1 LLRIAEQFHASDLGR
16 QRQGN
21 EDNYFVRAP
30 LFVVADG
37 MGGAQAGE
45 VASEMAVE
53 SFDAGLGNG
62 SPAEGL
68 VRVIQEAN
76 RRIHDRSRSDE
87 QAAGMGTTCTAAY
100 VGEDEVTIAHV
111 GDSRAYL
118 WRDGEL
124 TRLTRDHSLVGE
136 LVARGKLTEEQA
148 EAHPQRSVITRALGP
163 EREVQVDV
171 ETFAARDG
179 DIYLLCSD
187 GLTSMIHE
195 HGVQPVLERTGRDL
209 DRTGRELIAA
219 ANEAGGRDNITVI
232 LFRLEEVGGG
242 GAVADD
248 GQTTISH
255 AAVEDEGE
263 YEDFQGDAAPGS
275 RQGTSRP
282 YAHTRVRDE
291 QTLRSD
297 DVAGAVRAA
306 DEQEAAY
313 RASGTVALS
322 AIEPR
327 ARAEPDS
334 QPTSPADTGEAPKRT
349 VALPN
354 GGPPSETR
362 REKKRRFRVPGAVV
376 VVVVLLAMVLG
387 GFWLASQAVYFV
399 GTDPERGNAVT
410 IYRGL
415 PVDLPLGLELYSRYQ
430 ASGVT
435 LQSIP
440 ASRRQT
446 FTDHKLRSKDD
457 AENLVIQ
464 LERGQLE
471 S

>member
-1 LLRIAEQFHASDLGR
+1 MLRISEQFHASDLGR

-53 SFDAGLGNG
+53 SFDHGLPDGK
-62 SPAEGL
+62 PAETL
-68 VRVIQEAN
+68 ANVIREAN

-100 VGEDEVTIAHV
+100 VGENEVTIAHV

-124 TRLTRDHSLVGE
+124 IRLTRDHSLVGE

-163 EREVQVDV
+163 EADVEVDV
-171 ETFAARDG
+171 EVYGARDG
-179 DIYLLCSD
+179 DVYLLCSD

-195 HGVQPVLERTGRDL
+195 VGVKPIMEHIESLEQTGRN
-209 DRTGRELIAA
+209 LIGA
-219 ANEAGGRDNITVI
+219 ANDAGGRDNITVI
-232 LFRLEEVGGG
+232 LFRLEEIARPEGTGPDTEENE
-242 GAVADD
+242 AVDTSRFD
-248 GQTTISH
+248 TYS
-255 AAVEDEGE
+255 GE
-263 YEDFQGDAAPGS
+263 AYTEP
-275 RQGTSRP
+275 RQGVTRRNAEP
-282 YAHTRVRDE
+282 EAHTRHRDE
-291 QTLRSD
+291 LQAA
-297 DVAGAVRAA
+297 DVAEAVRAA

-322 AIEPR
+322 AVKP
-327 ARAEPDS
+327 RAEPIE
-334 QPTSPADTGEAPKRT
+334 EAPPRT
-349 VALPN
+349 APLPDQRRRRRRRRI
-354 GGPPSETR
+354 PSG
-362 REKKRRFRVPGAVV
+362 VLVI
-376 VVVVLLAMVLG
+376 VVLLAMIAS
-387 GFWLASQAVYFV
+387 GFWLASRAVYFV
-399 GTDPERGNAVT
+399 GIDETRGNEVS

-415 PVDLPLGLELYSRYQ
+415 PVDLPLGVRLYSRYYG
-430 ASGVT
+430 SGVALGT
-435 LQSIP
+435 IP
-440 ASRRQT
+440 SARRPT
-446 FTDHKLRSKDD
+446 FTNHKLRSKDD

-464 LERGQLE
+464 LEQGQIE
-471 S
+471 

>member
-1 LLRIAEQFHASDLGR
+1 VLRIAEQFHASDLGR

-45 VASEMAVE
+45 VASEMAVD
-53 SFDAGLGNG
+53 SFDGGLGNG

-100 VGEDEVTIAHV
+100 VGEDDVTIAHV

-179 DIYLLCSD
+179 DVYLLCSD

-195 HGVQPVLERTGRDL
+195 QGVQPVLARMTDL
-209 DRTGRELIAA
+209 DRAGRELIAA

-232 LFRLEEVGGG
+232 LFRLEDVDRGG
-242 GAVADD
+242 GADD
-248 GQTTISH
+248 RGTTTSH

-263 YEDFQGDAAPGS
+263 YEDFAGDASPGP
-275 RQGTSRP
+275 RQGTTRP
-282 YAHTRVRDE
+282 YGQTRVRDE

-297 DVAGAVRAA
+297 DVAQTVRAA

-327 ARAEPDS
+327 ARAEPE
-334 QPTSPADTGEAPKRT
+334 EAPKRT
-349 VALPN
+349 VPLPD
-354 GGPPSETR
+354 GAPPTEPRTKR
-362 REKKRRFRVPGAVV
+362 KRRFRIPGFVV
-376 VVVVLLAMVLG
+376 VLLILLAMVLG
-387 GFWLASQAVYFV
+387 GFWLATQAVYFV
-399 GTDPERGNAVT
+399 GTDPDRGNTVT

-415 PVDLPLGLELYSRYQ
+415 PVDLPLGLKLYSRYQ
-430 ASGVT
+430 GSGVT
-435 LQSIP
+435 LQSVP
-440 ASRRQT
+440 ATRRKT

-464 LERGQLE
+464 LERGQID

>member
-1 LLRIAEQFHASDLGR
+1 MLRIAEQFHASDLGR

-21 EDNYFVRAP
+21 EDNYFVRSP

-53 SFDAGLGNG
+53 AFDAGIGDG

-68 VRVIQEAN
+68 VRIIQEAN

-100 VGEDEVTIAHV
+100 VGDSEVTVAHV

-118 WRDGEL
+118 WRGGEL

-163 EREVQVDV
+163 ERDVTVDV
-171 ETFAARDG
+171 DTFAARDG
-179 DIYLLCSD
+179 DVYLLCSD

-195 HGVQPVLERTGRDL
+195 PGVRPVMERMTDL
-209 DRTGRELIAA
+209 DRAGRELIAA

-232 LFRLEEVGGG
+232 LFRLEEVGAASGD
-242 GAVADD
+242 GAAAAA
-248 GQTTISH
+248 TAPH
-255 AAVEDEGE
+255 AAADKETGEYDTFEGE
-263 YEDFQGDAAPGS
+263 AVPGP
-275 RQGTSRP
+275 RQGTARP
-282 YAHTRVRDE
+282 YARTRVRDE
-291 QTLRSD
+291 ESMRSEE
-297 DVAGAVRAA
+297 VAHAVRAA

-327 ARAEPDS
+327 SRAEPVPD
-334 QPTSPADTGEAPKRT
+334 APRRT
-349 VALPN
+349 VALPD
-354 GGPPSETR
+354 GGPATEAGAKQR
-362 REKKRRFRVPGAVV
+362 KRRFRIPGGVV
-376 VVVVLLAMVLG
+376 VALVLLAMILG
-387 GFWLASQAVYFV
+387 GFWLATQAVYFV
-399 GTDPERGNAVT
+399 GTDADRGNTVT

-415 PVDLPLGLELYSRYQ
+415 PVDLPLGLKLYSRYQ
-430 ASGVT
+430 GSGVT
-435 LQSIP
+435 LQSVP
-440 ASRRQT
+440 AARRKT

-464 LERGQLE
+464 LERGQID

>member
-1 LLRIAEQFHASDLGR
+1 MLRISEQFHASDLGR

-45 VASEMAVE
+45 VASEMAVD
-53 SFDAGLGNG
+53 SFDGGLGNA
-62 SPAEGL
+62 SAAEGL

-76 RRIHDRSRSDE
+76 RRIHDRSRTDE

-100 VGEDEVTIAHV
+100 VGEADVTIAHV

-163 EREVQVDV
+163 ERDVQVDV

-179 DIYLLCSD
+179 DVYLLCSD

-195 HGVQPVLERTGRDL
+195 DGVRPVMERMTEL

-232 LFRLEEVGGG
+232 LFRLEEVDGASGG
-242 GAVADD
+242 
-248 GQTTISH
+248 H
-255 AAVEDEGE
+255 AAAATAAGASGDGETGEYDTFEGE
-263 YEDFQGDAAPGS
+263 AVPAPRS
-275 RQGTSRP
+275 GTSRP

-291 QTLRSD
+291 EAMHPDEVRN
-297 DVAGAVRAA
+297 AVRAA
-306 DEQEAAY
+306 DEQEAEY

-327 ARAEPDS
+327 ARAEPVDAPQRTVTLPGGAS
-334 QPTSPADTGEAPKRT
+334 PPGESPAR
-349 VALPN
+349 
-354 GGPPSETR
+354 
-362 REKKRRFRVPGAVV
+362 KRRRRRIPGGLVV
-376 VVVVLLAMVLG
+376 AVVLLAMVLG
-387 GFWLASQAVYFV
+387 GFWLATQAVYFV
-399 GTDPERGNAVT
+399 GTDADRGNTVT

-415 PVDLPLGLELYSRYQ
+415 PVDLPLGLKLYSRYQ
-430 ASGVT
+430 GSGVT
-435 LQSIP
+435 LQSVP
-440 ASRRQT
+440 ASRRKT

-464 LERGQLE
+464 LERGQLD

>member
-1 LLRIAEQFHASDLGR
+1 MLRISEQFHASDLGR

-45 VASEMAVE
+45 VASEMAVD

-76 RRIHDRSRSDE
+76 RRIHERSRSDE

-100 VGEDEVTIAHV
+100 VGEEDVTIAHV

-163 EREVQVDV
+163 EPDVVVDI

-179 DIYLLCSD
+179 DVYLLCSD

-195 HGVQPVLERTGRDL
+195 PGVRPVLERMTEL

-232 LFRLEEVGGG
+232 LFRLEEVDGAAGAG
-242 GAVADD
+242 GAAAADAGASD
-248 GQTTISH
+248 SDEQTGEYDTF
-255 AAVEDEGE
+255 EGE
-263 YEDFQGDAAPGS
+263 AVPAPRS
-275 RQGTSRP
+275 GTSRP

-291 QTLRSD
+291 EALHPD
-297 DVAGAVRAA
+297 DVRHAVRAA
-306 DEQEAAY
+306 DEQEAEY

-327 ARAEPDS
+327 ARAEPVEE
-334 QPTSPADTGEAPKRT
+334 PRRTVTLPGGASPPGEAPER
-349 VALPN
+349 
-354 GGPPSETR
+354 
-362 REKKRRFRVPGAVV
+362 KRRRRRVPGGLVV
-376 VVVVLLAMVLG
+376 AVVLLAMVLG
-387 GFWLASQAVYFV
+387 GFWLATQAVYFV
-399 GTDPERGNAVT
+399 GTDAERGNAVT

-415 PVDLPLGLELYSRYQ
+415 PVDLPLGLKLYSRYQ
-430 ASGVT
+430 SSGVT
-435 LQSIP
+435 LQSVP
-440 ASRRQT
+440 ASRRKT

-464 LERGQLE
+464 LERGQLD